1 MSLFQECQEVLSE
14 DFEIIDNTDFILDI
28 LNNFPIQFNNID
40 WKKIH
45 YKDYDDMGLLFKE
58 LNVDESIKVFI
69 FVDDNDVPIF
79 QSNLKLVV
87 NNIYDVMALASKVF
101 IFNDNI
107 ILYPLFPTYTI
118 RVGKLP

>member
-69 FVDDNDVPIF
+69 FADDNDVPIF

-87 NNIYDVMALASKVF
+87 NNIYDVMALASKVL

-118 RVGKLP
+118 KVGKLP